1 MSQRGNV
8 ELLDRLTGLTH
19 DIFVGDVKDLVR
31 RSSVTSMLMQNAPPG
46 MFKFSGQKA
55 RFAVDLQF
63 KTGALPTGGSIPD
76 YVPMD
81 AVQGQLTATRRYARF
96 ALDNFIELVAS
107 GEGSFEDIAERITRT
122 LWSAWESMEK

>member
-8 ELLDRLTGLTH
+8 ELLDRLTGQTH
-19 DIFVGDVKDLVR
+19 DVFVGDVKDLVR

-46 MFKFSGQKA
+46 MFKFSGQKCK
-55 RFAVDLQF
+55 FAVDLKFQ
-63 KTGALPTGGSIPD
+63 TCALPTGGNIPD

-81 AVQGQLTATRRYARF
+81 ALLCHLIATRRYARF

-107 GEGSFEDIAERITRT
+107 GEGSFEDIGE
-122 LWSAWESMEK
+122 